1 MFFPVEIFV
10 DALVRKSLMLSFIG
24 LHLRDEID
32 EMLWLF
38 KELQF
43 FSIDQVAKLILDLND
58 QLNSVKTVET
68 VVSEIAIEGDAS
80 LLSGSKVILDHGEDV
95 LFDLI
100 IRLQDKGIFLLGFHI
115 LPHRNLISSFV
126 IHWH

>member
-1 MFFPVEIFV
+1 MRE
-10 DALVRKSLMLSFIG
+10 SLMLSFIG

-43 FSIDQVAKLILDLND
+43 FSIDQVAKLILDLDN
-58 QLNSVKTVET
+58 QLNSIETIKT
-68 VVSEIAIEGDAS
+68 VVSKIAIEGNAS

-100 IRLQDKGIFLLGFHI
+100 IRLQDKGILLLGFHI
-115 LPHRNLISSFV
+115 FPHRNLIGSFV
-126 IHWH
+126 FSWHEINS